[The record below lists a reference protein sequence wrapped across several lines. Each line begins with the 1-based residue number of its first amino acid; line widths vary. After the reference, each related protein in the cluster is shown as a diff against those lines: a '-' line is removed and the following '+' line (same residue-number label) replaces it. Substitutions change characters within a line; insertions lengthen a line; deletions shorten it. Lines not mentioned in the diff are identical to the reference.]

1 MGNFRCFWKSNEE
14 TGRKAP
20 AGTEKTAAPK
30 GGRLKRGGICW
41 GQALSAAAAAAV
53 VVAAAA
59 IAAAAPAA
67 AAAAADQQNE
77 DDDPA
82 AVPAEEAVITHTGT
96 SYGVCR
102 PGNRPH
108 FIVCSQRERVSAQ
121 SLGADEGPALP
132 GLRRG
137 EDALGDE
144 GIGEGVHGAG
154 DGGVQRAEREVD
166 QLRAEEGDLR

>member
-30 GGRLKRGGICW
+30 GGRLRRGGIRG
-41 GQALSAAAAAAV
+41 GQGLS
-53 VVAAAA
+53 AA

-108 FIVCSQRERVSAQ
+108 FIVCSRRERVSAQ